1 MEAIPPVELIK
12 RCRLR
17 LHIKWLDCTSRSVRY
32 MAELLGKNYPGRR
45 SAGLTLPMP
54 LRGVRMTPWQMG
66 KEFGQRLKMKMP
78 VI

>member
-1 MEAIPPVELIK
+1 
-12 RCRLR
+12 
-17 LHIKWLDCTSRSVRY
+17 

-66 KEFGQRLKMKMP
+66 KEFGQRLKMKIP